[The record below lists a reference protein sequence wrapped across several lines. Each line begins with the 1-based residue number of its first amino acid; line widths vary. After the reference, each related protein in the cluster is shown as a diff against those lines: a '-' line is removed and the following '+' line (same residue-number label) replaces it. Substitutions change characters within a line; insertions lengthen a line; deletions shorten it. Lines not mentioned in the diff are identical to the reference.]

1 MADHGATIAKHE
13 GRRHVGHPPPEG
25 GHHGTNAL
33 SAMSHARL
41 P

>member
-13 GRRHVGHPPPEG
+13 GRRHVGHSPPEG